1 MTPIPERDTAW
12 NIPGATLDWKEQIKR
27 EGFEKQRITV
37 YNTRSPTCEPL
48 EQGLRGPTV
57 RIDRHALV
65 LSKIAFEGNQELSTA
80 IHLDRQRS
88 IKDNATE
95 SISKKQSSR
104 IMHSYTFEERDKW
117 VTPR

>member
-27 EGFEKQRITV
+27 EGFEKQRIAV
-37 YNTRSPTCEPL
+37 YNTRSPTCEPF

-65 LSKIAFEGNQELSTA
+65 LSYIYIYVYIYIYIYIYIYMYLYRAVYV
-80 IHLDRQRS
+80 
-88 IKDNATE
+88 
-95 SISKKQSSR
+95 
-104 IMHSYTFEERDKW
+104 YT
-117 VTPR
+117 